1 MFTDFLY
8 FLRNEYGQNVS
19 VQEWLTLLKALQ
31 LGLHD
36 ASFTGFYELCRM
48 ILVKRESELDPF
60 DRAFLDYFGSIAER
74 DQVPEQFLQWLEHPN
89 IQNAGLYRQLLA
101 KANLAYSNEDVA
113 KMFRERLATQKE
125 EHNLGNFFVG
135 TGGVSPFG
143 QGGYSPKG
151 IRVSGES
158 RFRNAF
164 AVAGKRTF
172 RDFREDCVLDTRQM
186 QMAFRRLRQ
195 YSGREDVPETEFSL
209 EKTVQATC
217 RNAGQLKIQYEKPRK
232 NTIKL
237 LLLMDSGGSMYHYGK
252 LCSGLFQ
259 AVHQANHFKDLK
271 IYYFHNCVYERLYY
285 DPLIQDQTSVST
297 DWVLKQYTPDYRVI
311 FVGDAQMNPD
321 ELLQNSFFSFSRYG
335 VNKIPGIQWLRR
347 FRDRYE
353 HIVWLNP
360 EERPTGGKFWT
371 RSYDAISELFGG
383 MYQLTLSGLDAA
395 LKKLLVNTGK

>member
-1 MFTDFLY
+1 M
-8 FLRNEYGQNVS
+8 
-19 VQEWLTLLKALQ
+19 
-31 LGLHD
+31 
-36 ASFTGFYELCRM
+36 
-48 ILVKRESELDPF
+48 P
-60 DRAFLDYFGSIAER
+60 
-74 DQVPEQFLQWLEHPN
+74 
-89 IQNAGLYRQLLA
+89 GLYRQLLA

-158 RFRNAF
+158 RFP
-164 AVAGKRTF
+164 
-172 RDFREDCVLDTRQM
+172 ECVCR
-186 QMAFRRLRQ
+186 
-195 YSGREDVPETEFSL
+195 GREANFPRFSRGLCIGYPADADGISQITSILRTGGCTETEFSL

-321 ELLQNSFFSFSRYG
+321 ELLQTSFFSFSRYG